1 VRIPLLGRNASAFQD
16 FPDPSSR
23 VSITGCV
30 LMSPDPTPA
39 LDRRRT
45 LQALASLP
53 LAAGAVQA
61 STSQTQ
67 AYNAGDEARA
77 RYRETEHVKA
87 FYRTNGYETLK
98 R

>member
-1 VRIPLLGRNASAFQD
+1 
-16 FPDPSSR
+16 
-23 VSITGCV
+23 
-30 LMSPDPTPA
+30 MSPDPTPA